1 MENKNHAVHISYN
14 EQTLVIKLFFLS
26 NYSLVD
32 KSGQTMS
39 QEVEERTIK
48 RFRFQ
53 ATKPTVQVVP
63 TVQVLPNVQE
73 DDDPFNSSFIDIDAI
88 EDQAESVTIEG
99 KTIVYDVLVP
109 NGMLI
114 KDHPH
119 FFPIFFSKD
128 ANTEAH
134 DQVQE
139 VAANEEQAT
148 RIVENPTRETENQ
161 TEIVPTIV
169 SNQNQLVPVTTNAN
183 AMVLQGQR
191 QLDRVQSYSQTQK
204 QKAIMQLGVLILNQ
218 QELLKNW

>member
-1 MENKNHAVHISYN
+1 MESKNHAIHISCN
-14 EQTLVIKLFFLS
+14 DQTLVIKLFFLL

-53 ATKPTVQVVP
+53 STPKPAVQVVP

-73 DDDPFNSSFIDIDAI
+73 DDPFNSSFIDIDAI

-99 KTIVYDVLVP
+99 KTVVYDVLVP

-119 FFPIFFSKD
+119 LFPNFFSKD
-128 ANTEAH
+128 ANTEAN

-161 TEIVPTIV
+161 NEILPRIV
-169 SNQNQLVPVTTNAN
+169 SNQNQLVPVATN

-191 QLDRVQSYSQTQK
+191 QPDRAQSNSQTQK
-204 QKAIMQLGVLILNQ
+204 QKAILQLGVLILNQ